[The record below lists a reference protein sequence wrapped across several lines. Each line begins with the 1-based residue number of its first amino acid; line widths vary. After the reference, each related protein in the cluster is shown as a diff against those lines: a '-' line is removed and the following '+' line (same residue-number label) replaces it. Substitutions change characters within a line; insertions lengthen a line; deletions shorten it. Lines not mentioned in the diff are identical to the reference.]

1 MESFQRGALSLVRL
15 VAACLIMVGLLD
27 VCLYLT
33 KCFTP
38 HHRVPVNYLIVLLD
52 FIPGLIGIT
61 ILVKAKAIA
70 EWLSDMM
77 E

>member
-1 MESFQRGALSLVRL
+1 
-15 VAACLIMVGLLD
+15 
-27 VCLYLT
+27 
-33 KCFTP
+33 
-38 HHRVPVNYLIVLLD
+38 VPVNYLIVLLD